1 MLSTSTRLRIQE
13 ILERLSMGE
22 NVTFQERVY
31 IHKFA
36 DRDQSVSS
44 WLKRAK
50 RVQQNRKPNDGIEN
64 LLNELDLGI
73 GDPDNNFNPE
83 DDLGDWFSGA
93 PSWLSRS

>member
-1 MLSTSTRLRIQE
+1 MLSTSTKLKIQE
-13 ILERLSMGE
+13 ILERLEKAE
-22 NVTFQERVY
+22 NVTFEERVF
-31 IHKFA
+31 IREFA

-50 RVQQNRKPNDGIEN
+50 RVQQNRKSNDGIEN